1 MIHLGRFLAPIAA
14 KIAPKLLFFSL
25 EEIWLVW
32 YGMSDAINDE
42 LSSSLQGT
50 RVAAGGGG
58 GKRRSRGGR
67 RRGIGSGRKSPK
79 ERLLRG
85 ISSLSSLSSL
95 SSVSSLGAVAAAV
108 VVFLHAAH
116 RLNIRSVRVASVR
129 DPTRFPQWFADCST
143 ILFQSPKDALELSY
157 FASEKTR
164 LKKRVH
170 FWN

>member
-42 LSSSLQGT
+42 LFSHPRPPPPPFRELASPQEEEEEKEEVEEDDGEELAADENRRKKDCFEASPPSPPSPPSALSPPPSSSSSMLHIDSISGPS
-50 RVAAGGGG
+50 A
-58 GKRRSRGGR
+58 SRPSAIR
-67 RRGIGSGRKSPK
+67 HVSPNGSQ
-79 ERLLRG
+79 
-85 ISSLSSLSSL
+85 I
-95 SSVSSLGAVAAAV
+95 AV
-108 VVFLHAAH
+108 
-116 RLNIRSVRVASVR
+116 
-129 DPTRFPQWFADCST
+129 
-143 ILFQSPKDALELSY
+143 LFQSPKDALELSY